1 MSKKQ
6 DLNNLKQQINM
17 VSNFA
22 KNLQFQSK
30 LKKPTSLLNRNERE
44 YAKNSLAPSP
54 SQFVSHT
61 SINITFLATKWG
73 KEEIK
78 QCHVEWLDHLDG
90 FKQLAQAREAET
102 AAARGPSRGP
112 AIFFPVSG
120 WDEDGL

>member
-54 SQFVSHT
+54 SQFVSD
-61 SINITFLATKWG
+61 INIPNNNNPCLAT
-73 KEEIK
+73 
-78 QCHVEWLDHLDG
+78 
-90 FKQLAQAREAET
+90 
-102 AAARGPSRGP
+102 
-112 AIFFPVSG
+112 
-120 WDEDGL
+120 

>member
-1 MSKKQ
+1 MGHKNDLASLGINIVGTNNSAVMSKKQ

-54 SQFVSHT
+54 SQFVSH
-61 SINITFLATKWG
+61 ITL
-73 KEEIK
+73 I
-78 QCHVEWLDHLDG
+78 
-90 FKQLAQAREAET
+90 
-102 AAARGPSRGP
+102 PY
-112 AIFFPVSG
+112 
-120 WDEDGL
+120 